1 MKPGSVIVDLAA
13 EQGGNVEGTRVG
25 EIVDVNGVKVIGA
38 AEPGRDRS
46 PPMRRRCT
54 RATCSTSSRCRS
66 NAKTGEFAIP
76 RDDEIVKATMVVD
89 NGAVV
94 PRGG

>member
-1 MKPGSVIVDLAA
+1 V
-13 EQGGNVEGTRVG
+13 N
-25 EIVDVNGVKVIGA
+25 VNGVKVIGPINLA
-38 AEPGRDRS
+38 ATVPTDASALYARNVLNFLSLSLD
-46 PPMRRRCT
+46 P
-54 RATCSTSSRCRS
+54 
-66 NAKTGEFAIP
+66 KTGDFAVP